1 MSEDRDRYLLADDKR
16 LLAECRVHLYR
27 ASGPGGQKRS
37 KTSSAVRLRHEPTGL
52 TVVATESRL
61 QGENRARA
69 LRRLRMVMALKL
81 RRSVHEDEGK
91 LPQCLLQDYSGLG
104 WTGISI
110 KNAAYPLV
118 VASVLDI
125 LAARD
130 GRVSETAERLG
141 ISTAR
146 LVAFFRRDTKLWG
159 QVNSIR
165 QESGQRRLR

>member
-1 MSEDRDRYLLADDKR
+1 MCTFDQSLFDL
-16 LLAECRVHLYR
+16 RV
-27 ASGPGGQKRS
+27 SGRISLKD
-37 KTSSAVRLRHEPTGL
+37 
-52 TVVATESRL
+52 
-61 QGENRARA
+61 A
-69 LRRLRMVMALKL
+69 LRNADSVSELKL
-81 RRSVHEDEGK
+81 AIKLNGSRKDDSPAADENNKPKLELEMHADEDEDK

-125 LAARD
+125 LGARD

-141 ISTAR
+141 MSTAR
-146 LVAFFRRDTKLWG
+146 LVAFFRRDAKLWG

>member
-1 MSEDRDRYLLADDKR
+1 
-16 LLAECRVHLYR
+16 
-27 ASGPGGQKRS
+27 
-37 KTSSAVRLRHEPTGL
+37 
-52 TVVATESRL
+52 
-61 QGENRARA
+61 
-69 LRRLRMVMALKL
+69 MVMALKL
-81 RRSVHEDEGK
+81 RRLVHEEEGK

-110 KNAAYPLV
+110 KNDVYPLV

>member
-1 MSEDRDRYLLADDKR
+1 MSDERDRYLLADDKR
-16 LLAECRVHLYR
+16 LLADCRVHLYR

-81 RRSVHEDEGK
+81 RRSVHEGK

-110 KNAAYPLV
+110 KNAVYPLV

-146 LVAFFRRDTKLWG
+146 LVAFFRRDAKLWG

-165 QESGQRRLR
+165 RESGQRRLR